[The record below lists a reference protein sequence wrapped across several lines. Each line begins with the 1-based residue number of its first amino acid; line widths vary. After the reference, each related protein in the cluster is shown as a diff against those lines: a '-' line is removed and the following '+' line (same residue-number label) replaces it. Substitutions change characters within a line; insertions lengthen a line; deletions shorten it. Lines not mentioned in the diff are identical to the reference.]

1 MAISGESAKFMT
13 NTSFACVVLSCPET
27 NESSFALL
35 HPARSCMGT
44 TRCQEPCNVFGML
57 AGCHVLAGTT
67 CRGQLTGQDEDGK
80 SEEELQLQPI
90 FVRGETSGGPV
101 DPYANPEAPYKVDDS
116 ASPKLTEPLLNTPQD
131 CSSHTQGTDQCHWS
145 HLTYKDVMRL

>member
-1 MAISGESAKFMT
+1 MSLGYSLAAMSLQGPPAEAK
-13 NTSFACVVLSCPET
+13 
-27 NESSFALL
+27 
-35 HPARSCMGT
+35 
-44 TRCQEPCNVFGML
+44 
-57 AGCHVLAGTT
+57 
-67 CRGQLTGQDEDGK
+67 LTGQDEDGK